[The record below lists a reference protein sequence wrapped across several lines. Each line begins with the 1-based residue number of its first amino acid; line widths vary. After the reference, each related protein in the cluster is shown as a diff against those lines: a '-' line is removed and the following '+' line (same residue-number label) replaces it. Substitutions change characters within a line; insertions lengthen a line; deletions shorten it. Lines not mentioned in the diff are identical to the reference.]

1 MGWATKYQPSKIIK
15 TWVVW
20 YWFTFLNLQVAT
32 LVGNVYIYL
41 WSMESMDC
49 LGEQL
54 SNTIKGRIFP
64 WSQLGSRTW
73 SPSCQPR
80 WYSASRTRLN
90 FDLPAELGCEAEI
103 GSNWGLNYLGVGWA
117 SNKWIWSYV
126 DVLET
131 HSNLLGNSMGQ
142 GLFQP
147 GGATLDN
154 WFNYRRNP
162 WSSGC
167 VTVSQT

>member
-1 MGWATKYQPSKIIK
+1 MGGTWWLIPLSKWVITPVINGISRVNPFITGVISHLLSGMSHQVSTIK
-15 TWVVW
+15 NHQNMGGFDTGLP
-20 YWFTFLNLQVAT
+20 FLNLQVAT

-54 SNTIKGRIFP
+54 SNTIKGG
-64 WSQLGSRTW
+64 SSLGAQLGSRTW

-117 SNKWIWSYV
+117 SNNEF
-126 DVLET
+126 DL
-131 HSNLLGNSMGQ
+131 M
-142 GLFQP
+142 
-147 GGATLDN
+147 
-154 WFNYRRNP
+154 
-162 WSSGC
+162 
-167 VTVSQT
+167 